1 MKNKSNRSNIMITI
15 ISIIMFL
22 LGSLI
27 FFYPTIS
34 NYIANKQYEKT
45 IDKYEEIYKEIKQED
60 LSLEYEEALKYN
72 KSLTGEQVYDPFV
85 PGTGY
90 ALPDNYQ
97 EVLNISGNGVM
108 GYIEIPKI
116 SLKIPIYHGST
127 EKVLSKG
134 IGHLETSA
142 LPIGGIGYNPV
153 LTGHRGLPRAE
164 LFTRLD
170 EMKNGDLIY
179 IHVLNDTL
187 AYEVDN
193 IVTVLPEKLSTIGAY
208 KDKDMITLITCTP
221 YGVNTH
227 RLVVQGHRV
236 EYIPEEKDKISTT
249 HVSKLSES
257 FLIRIIGIPL
267 GIIILF
273 IILFIF
279 NKRKVI
285 LNKLKKKNNVIM
297 IPEEKIEETSDIKDS
312 KKTIDKKRA
321 VKEKK
326 NNNNKKKKRQ
336 QRKKNNDNKKRGSRN
351 VKKN

>member
-1 MKNKSNRSNIMITI
+1 MNNKNTRSNIMITI

-34 NYIANKQYEKT
+34 NYIANKQYERT
-45 IDKYEEIYKEIKQED
+45 IDKYENIYKEIKEED
-60 LSLEYEEALKYN
+60 LSLEYEKALKYN

-97 EVLNISGNGVM
+97 EVLNISGDGVM

-116 SLKIPIYHGST
+116 SLKIPIYHGSS

-142 LPIGGIGYNPV
+142 LPIGGEGYNPV
-153 LTGHRGLPRAE
+153 LTGHRGLPKAE

-179 IHVLNDTL
+179 IHVLNDIL

-193 IVTVLPEKLSTIGAY
+193 IVTILPEDISSLGAY

-236 EYIPEEKDKISTT
+236 EYIPLEKEQTAST
-249 HVSKLSES
+249 HVTKLSES
-257 FLIRIIGIPL
+257 FLVRIIGIPIGL
-267 GIIILF
+267 IILF
-273 IILFIF
+273 IILFLLF
-279 NKRKVI
+279 
-285 LNKLKKKNNVIM
+285 L
-297 IPEEKIEETSDIKDS
+297 
-312 KKTIDKKRA
+312 
-321 VKEKK
+321 
-326 NNNNKKKKRQ
+326 
-336 QRKKNNDNKKRGSRN
+336 
-351 VKKN
+351 